1 MLTRLK
7 ILLCFLPLKITYEYF
22 KFLLLL
28 LPPRDVTAATPTLL
42 LPPQTWTALQMHAKK
57 DRIIPTTSTSVVGP
71 MWTPSLGTCAEAE
84 LDDCAIANT
93 ATLNTA
99 ATIVTADFNI
109 VDAISL
115 TLLKQGRN
123 QVTSVIS
130 RHSQMFFRRLT
141 IAKFTS

>member
-1 MLTRLK
+1 
-7 ILLCFLPLKITYEYF
+7 
-22 KFLLLL
+22 
-28 LPPRDVTAATPTLL
+28 
-42 LPPQTWTALQMHAKK
+42 
-57 DRIIPTTSTSVVGP
+57 

-141 IAKFTS
+141 IAKFTKLIENDRMQRRHGRGLSIWGWKNREQGISSPVGEFNQLLDTP